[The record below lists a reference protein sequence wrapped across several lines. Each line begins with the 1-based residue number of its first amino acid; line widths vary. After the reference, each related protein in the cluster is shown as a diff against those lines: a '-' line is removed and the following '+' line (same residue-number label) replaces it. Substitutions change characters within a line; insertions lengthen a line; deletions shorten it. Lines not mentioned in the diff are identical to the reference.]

1 MSHHPSPQTSVRRL
15 SATLAA
21 ATAEGCNKNEKQA
34 ITELRAALETLNRLE
49 QDVSSLF
56 DQEKPSPKPALTP
69 EKGNMRFINII
80 I

>member
-1 MSHHPSPQTSVRRL
+1 MSHYPSSPTSVRRL

-21 ATAEGCNKNEKQA
+21 ATAEGCNEKQA

-56 DQEKPSPKPALTP
+56 DQEKPSSKPPFTP

>member
-1 MSHHPSPQTSVRRL
+1 MSHQHPSSQTSVRRL

-21 ATAEGCNKNEKQA
+21 ATAEGCNEKQA
-34 ITELRAALETLNRLE
+34 ITELWAALETLNRLE

-56 DQEKPSPKPALTP
+56 DQEKPSPKPPFTP